1 MIKIA
6 LTGPE
11 STGKTTLA
19 KSLAKLFQVEWYP
32 EYAREYLQ
40 ERKGK
45 YDESDLLKI
54 ALGQEKI
61 RSNISTHDQIQIF
74 DTENT
79 VIKVWSSFKYGR
91 ISEKIIELQ
100 NSQRFNHYFLCSP
113 DDIEWEDD
121 PLREHPQQRKELFA
135 IYLKELENLKVSF
148 TILKGSAESR
158 LEQAAEIIEELNIS
172 SNGFCV

>member
-11 STGKTTLA
+11 SSGKTTLA
-19 KSLAKLFQVEWYP
+19 ISLAKLFQVKWYP
-32 EYAREYLQ
+32 EYARAYLQ

-54 ALGQEKI
+54 ALAQEEI
-61 RSNISTHDQIQIF
+61 RSNISNHDQIQIF

-91 ISEKIIELQ
+91 VSEKIIELQ
-100 NSQRFNHYFLCSP
+100 YSQQFNHYFLCSP

-135 IYLKELENLKVSF
+135 LYLEELENLDVSF
-148 TILKGSAESR
+148 TILKGSNESR
-158 LEQAAEIIEELNIS
+158 LAEASEIIEELNRS
-172 SNGFCV
+172 SNGLCV